1 MLGIKEETI
10 FSMFLMIYLI
20 KESKTLKKH
29 PIKLKT
35 LFEKSKAKK
44 TKWLTISILTTNTM
58 ILNQDHLQMGSIK
71 QRGDCILVKVW
82 MMMNLML
89 DMSMI

>member
-1 MLGIKEETI
+1 MFLKRMLGIKEETI

-44 TKWLTISILTTNTM
+44 TK
-58 ILNQDHLQMGSIK
+58 
-71 QRGDCILVKVW
+71 
-82 MMMNLML
+82 
-89 DMSMI
+89 